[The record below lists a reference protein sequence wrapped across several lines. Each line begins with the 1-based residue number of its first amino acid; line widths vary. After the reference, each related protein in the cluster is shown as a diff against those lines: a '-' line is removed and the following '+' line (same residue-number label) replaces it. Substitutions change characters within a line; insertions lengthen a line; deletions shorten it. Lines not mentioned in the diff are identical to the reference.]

1 MWFERFDTILA
12 RRRPEPVDVLV
23 AAALR
28 DRLRQSQDTLD
39 AALRSTLSALCV
51 EMRRDDPRPEGVIL
65 ELKRIWRGV
74 VVSRPAAEA
83 SKRQELLA
91 NAVTFCIEEYYRQP
105 QSRAADTADNAP
117 ASAHREPDGRRA
129 QRPPS

>member
-23 AAALR
+23 A
-28 DRLRQSQDTLD
+28 

-74 VVSRPAAEA
+74 VASRPAAEA

-105 QSRAADTADNAP
+105 QSRTADTADNAP
-117 ASAHREPDGRRA
+117 RER
-129 QRPPS
+129 